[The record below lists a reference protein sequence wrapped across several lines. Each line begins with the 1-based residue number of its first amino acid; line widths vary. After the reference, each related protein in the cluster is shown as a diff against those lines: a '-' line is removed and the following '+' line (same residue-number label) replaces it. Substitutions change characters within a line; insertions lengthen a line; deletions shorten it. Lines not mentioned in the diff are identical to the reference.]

1 MALVIFRTLLGFFMD
16 ALYDQCEIKLSTWRA
31 PDIPTHMVWTIESE
45 RYATLAC
52 SSTLQGGNIETLV
65 GVAHFITVERNL
77 NKCYPHGHI
86 WPIKCGTISNN
97 IKIDA

>member
-52 SSTLQGGNIETLV
+52 SSTL
-65 GVAHFITVERNL
+65 
-77 NKCYPHGHI
+77 
-86 WPIKCGTISNN
+86 
-97 IKIDA
+97 